1 MGANSTNCP
10 THKIDSNVV
19 GSSYAEEKC
28 IGQLPDGVAPDDELG
43 AIWRPVDPNEF
54 DDFGGEITMVARN
67 PISSSRQRKKG
78 IVTNVEATGGLN
90 IDVTP
95 SSLPRL
101 MQGFCFA
108 DAREGQST
116 APISDDITKTVT
128 VTSVVGAG
136 TVLNV
141 GAGDGARFKVGD
153 ILKLSGFTNPANNR
167 SDIIVNAIAGDALS
181 VAGAFVDETA
191 TAEVKLE
198 TVGFKFA
205 VSSLRIDVVGAAV
218 SLTRSSGSFIDDNYH
233 VGEWLFIGGDLAPNQ
248 FGLNKPGYARVHA
261 VTAGKLTLKEP
272 TWAAPATDVGATKT
286 IHIYRGTY
294 IRNENDVSLI
304 KRRTYHW
311 ERTLGQDNNG
321 VQSEYLVGS
330 VANEFSLNIT
340 AADKMTADLS
350 YYAQTNELRNG
361 LQGLKAGDRSETISA
376 TEDAYN
382 TSSNVYQM
390 RLFIDDPDTITP
402 GSIYA
407 KVMES
412 TVTINN
418 GASGLNAIGDL
429 GSFDINIGDF
439 EVGGEIEAYFSTVEA
454 VRAVKNNADVGFN
467 IVAANDNT
475 GFIFDIPLLSLGGGK
490 VTVEKDEPIKLP
502 VETSGAEN
510 ENGYTL
516 SCTFFGYLPDI
527 AMPTVV

>member
-1 MGANSTNCP
+1 MGS
-10 THKIDSNVV
+10 
-19 GSSYAEEKC
+19 EMC
-28 IGQLPDGVAPDDELG
+28 IRD
-43 AIWRPVDPNEF
+43 R
-54 DDFGGEITMVARN
+54 
-67 PISSSRQRKKG
+67 
-78 IVTNVEATGGLN
+78 
-90 IDVTP
+90 
-95 SSLPRL
+95 
-101 MQGFCFA
+101 
-108 DAREGQST
+108 
-116 APISDDITKTVT
+116 
-128 VTSVVGAG
+128 
-136 TVLNV
+136 
-141 GAGDGARFKVGD
+141 
-153 ILKLSGFTNPANNR
+153 
-167 SDIIVNAIAGDALS
+167 
-181 VAGAFVDETA
+181 
-191 TAEVKLE
+191 
-198 TVGFKFA
+198 
-205 VSSLRIDVVGAAV
+205 
-218 SLTRSSGSFIDDNYH
+218 
-233 VGEWLFIGGDLAPNQ
+233 
-248 FGLNKPGYARVHA
+248 
-261 VTAGKLTLKEP
+261 
-272 TWAAPATDVGATKT
+272 TKT